1 MSTYAAG
8 FSVSKIENNP
18 DNRQHLSIKEVAELT
33 GASPDTVRRWISRGE
48 LRAYYF
54 SKRMIRIDWNDVLAM
69 RKEVN
74 PATFAAR
81 SGGAK

>member
-8 FSVSKIENNP
+8 FSVSKQKIQES
-18 DNRQHLSIKEVAELT
+18 RQHLSIKEVAELT
-33 GASPDTVRRWISRGE
+33 GSSPDTVRRWISRGE

-74 PATFAAR
+74 PTTFAAR
-81 SGGAK
+81 SGGAL